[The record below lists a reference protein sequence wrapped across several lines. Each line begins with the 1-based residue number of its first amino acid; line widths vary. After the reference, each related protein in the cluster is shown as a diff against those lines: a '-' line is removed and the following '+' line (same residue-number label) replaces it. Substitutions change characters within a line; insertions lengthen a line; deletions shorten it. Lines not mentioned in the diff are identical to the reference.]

1 MEPYKG
7 YKTYKHSP
15 TAYVFLCLTWLNYPN
30 SLFLRMQNIKNLIFD
45 LGGVV
50 LNIDF
55 KKTEEAFRQLGLPD
69 FSKHISQFH
78 ITDFFHQ
85 YEIGKI
91 SDDEFVTGIAKLMDE
106 PAEAEKIIA
115 AWNALLLD
123 FPPARIELLKKLHKK
138 YRTFLLSNTNSIHE
152 KEFNKRLFNQY
163 GVYLEDIFEKT
174 YYSHAVNLRKPDAA
188 IFQLVLNEN
197 NLVPEETLF
206 IDDTALNF
214 PEAEKLGVRV
224 YHITP
229 GNGIT
234 DMKLFHDELH
244 LV

>member
-1 MEPYKG
+1 
-7 YKTYKHSP
+7 
-15 TAYVFLCLTWLNYPN
+15 
-30 SLFLRMQNIKNLIFD
+30 MQTIKNLIFD
-45 LGGVV
+45 LGGVI

-55 KKTEEAFRQLGLPD
+55 KKTEEAFRQLGLD
-69 FSKHISQFH
+69 NFSNHINQFH
-78 ITDFFHQ
+78 ISDFFHQ
-85 YEIGKI
+85 YETGKI
-91 SDDEFVTGIAKLMDE
+91 SDDEFVAGIASLMDK
-106 PAEAEKIIA
+106 PADAEKIIG

-123 FPPARIELLKKLHKK
+123 FPPARINLLKKLRKK
-138 YRTFLLSNTNSIHE
+138 YRMFLLSNTNSIHE
-152 KEFNKRLFNQY
+152 QEFNKRLFKEQ
-163 GVYLEDIFEKT
+163 GVYLEDLFEKT

-214 PEAEKLGVRV
+214 PEAEKLGVQV

-234 DMKLFHDELH
+234 DMELFHDVLH